1 VRQHDSKRNA
11 QAVWAQLFK
20 GNEMGTNATVSS
32 RCRKSKTL
40 SATTKLIVSWKQSI
54 VSFLNKILDLETL
67 TDKPTDDDQT
77 KRNWLETSIIGHAAM
92 TDKVAHLRSTEVL
105 LD

>member
-1 VRQHDSKRNA
+1 MPAGKRA
-11 QAVWAQLFK
+11 LFK
-20 GNEMGTNATVSS
+20 
-32 RCRKSKTL
+32 TL
-40 SATTKLIVSWKQSI
+40 
-54 VSFLNKILDLETL
+54 ILDLEIL
-67 TDKPTDDDQT
+67 TDKPTDDQT